1 MSMAPPLICRRLAVA
16 GIILSAAVLAFA
28 AAAMP
33 SPAVSPVDWGRFS
46 VLTPPG
52 PAEPSPEIFRKLVK
66 LVYVAHRVKRGE
78 YVQKLARDY
87 GTTVESL
94 QATNDNE
101 LLYPSPGMKIVVY
114 NRTGQLYEVR
124 KAGETLGQIIRR
136 FHGERGRALQFKQS
150 IVRANDLPGSA
161 LIGDYEFPR
170 GARVLLP
177 NVRKTFDTYHFPFKS
192 FGWPRISSRF
202 GMRYHPILGRKRFH
216 DGDDIAK
223 PYGTPVVPARD
234 GTVVEA
240 GWHEGYGQL
249 ITIRHSDGAI
259 TRYGHLAQIYVKPGD
274 VVKRGKTL
282 IGRVGSTGLST
293 GPHLHFEVRDARGR
307 AVNPGAKIGRR

>member
-1 MSMAPPLICRRLAVA
+1 MAPQLMSRRLRVSALV
-16 GIILSAAVLAFA
+16 LSGGVLSFATA
-28 AAAMP
+28 AAPPA
-33 SPAVSPVDWGRFS
+33 AVSPDAFRRFS
-46 VLTPPG
+46 VLTPAG
-52 PAEPSPEIFRKLVK
+52 PSEPSPEIFRKLVK
-66 LVYVAHRVKRGE
+66 LVYAAHRIKRGE
-78 YVQKLARDY
+78 YVQKLAKDY
-87 GTTVESL
+87 GTTAESL
-94 QATNDNE
+94 QATNDSE
-101 LLYPSPGMKIVVY
+101 LLYPSPGMKIVVH
-114 NRTGQLYEVR
+114 NKTGQLYEVR
-124 KAGETLGQIIRR
+124 KDRETLAQIIRK
-136 FHGERGRALQFKQS
+136 FHRERREALQFRQS
-150 IVRANDLPGSA
+150 IVRANELPGSA

-202 GMRYHPILGRKRFH
+202 GMRYHPILHRKRFH
-216 DGDDIAK
+216 DGYDIAK

-234 GTVVEA
+234 GQVIEA

-249 ITIRHSDGAI
+249 IEIRHADGAT
-259 TRYGHLAQIYVKPGD
+259 TRYGHLSEIYVKPGD

-293 GPHLHFEVRDARGR
+293 GPHLHFEVRDSRGR